1 MFYVLAR
8 TLGGGPREGILSSF
22 GTSIS
27 EKLSESTSLDRHSDD
42 DHNPTPDG
50 APATSAVS

>member
-8 TLGGGPREGILSSF
+8 MPAAGREKEFYLLF

-27 EKLSESTSLDRHSDD
+27 EKLSESTSLDRHGND

-50 APATSAVS
+50 APATRAVS